1 MLPCSMYVCQSGV
14 AFMLEL
20 PPEYISEPWYEH
32 SCWRSPG
39 CTYCAMNSVKE
50 AKEHFEAAIR
60 IKPDHLEVLCSLLPS
75 PHA

>member
-1 MLPCSMYVCQSGV
+1 MHVCQCGV
-14 AFMLEL
+14 PGMLEL
-20 PPEYISEPWYEH
+20 LLGYISEPRDERL
-32 SCWRSPG
+32 SWRFPG
-39 CTYCAMNSVKE
+39 CTYCAMNNVKE